1 MPITKFFSIPN
12 FTMVSDETPSDVVY
26 QVRLINRNFPVD
38 KEFPVLCFY
47 SQLSLNLVLFSCPQI
62 EKMTL
67 ASALVKVP
75 AIVPLGQGIVKPILN
90 FPNLL
95 PSHI

>member
-1 MPITKFFSIPN
+1 MN
-12 FTMVSDETPSDVVY
+12 DETLSDVVY

-38 KEFPVLCFY
+38 KEFPVPCFY
-47 SQLSLNLVLFSCPQI
+47 SRLSLNLVLFPCPQI

-75 AIVPLGQGIVKPILN
+75 AIVPLGQDIVKCILI